1 MPMSLF
7 KGFSAKENDS
17 IPVPA
22 AFFTDLLPQIEH
34 LGELRISLYAF
45 WNLHTQAK
53 EPRYLLHSD
62 ILHDANLVQLF
73 GSTRSEQE
81 ENLQDALDRACL
93 RGTLLKAQMDG
104 ETYYFINSPR
114 GKAAR
119 DGLMAGA
126 WKTSQDDH
134 VPARLAAARPSIFA
148 LYEQNIGPLTPILSQ
163 MLQEA
168 EDTYPAD
175 WIEEAVK
182 IAVTRN
188 ARNWNYVEA
197 ILKSWKEKGRNETDR
212 RAGKEDRKRD
222 SEGKYADFIKH

>member
-1 MPMSLF
+1 MSQF
-7 KGFSAKENDS
+7 KGFSAKANDS
-17 IPVPA
+17 VPVPA

-45 WNLHTQAK
+45 WNINAQVR
-53 EPRYLLHSD
+53 EPGYLILSD
-62 ILHDANLVQLF
+62 ILRDANLMQMF
-73 GSTRSEQE
+73 GSPRSEQE
-81 ENLQDALDRACL
+81 KNLQDALNRACL
-93 RGTLLKAQMDG
+93 RGTLLNAQVDS
-104 ETYYFINSPR
+104 ETYYFLNIPR

-119 DGLMAGA
+119 DGLIAGA
-126 WKTSQDDH
+126 WKPDREGLLP
-134 VPARLAAARPSIFA
+134 VRLAAERPNIFL

-175 WIEEAVK
+175 WIEDAVK
-182 IAVTRN
+182 LAVTRN

-197 ILKSWKEKGRNETDR
+197 ILKSWREKGRNETDR

-222 SEGKYADFIKH
+222 SEGKYADFINH

>member
-1 MPMSLF
+1 MSTF
-7 KGFSAKENDS
+7 KGFSAKAKDS
-17 IPVPA
+17 VPVPT
-22 AFFTDLLPQIEH
+22 AFFTDLLPQIED

-45 WNLHTQAK
+45 WNLNAQVK
-53 EPRYLLHSD
+53 EPKYLVLSD
-62 ILHDANLVQLF
+62 ILRDSNLVQMF
-73 GSTRSEQE
+73 GSTRIEQE
-81 ENLQDALDRACL
+81 NHLREALDRACL
-93 RGTLLKAQMDG
+93 RGTLVNAQVDG
-104 ETYYFINSPR
+104 EIIYFLNTPR

-119 DGLMAGA
+119 DGLTTGV
-126 WKTSQDDH
+126 WKPDQNDL
-134 VPARLAAARPSIFA
+134 VPVRLVAQRPNIFL

-168 EDTYPAD
+168 EDSYPAD
-175 WIEEAVK
+175 WIEEALK